1 MIGIVDYNMGNLA
14 SVINAFTK
22 VGADAQVESDP
33 SKLKEYDKLIL
44 PGVGAFGDAMEHLK
58 QRGMDSAVKEF
69 ASSGKP
75 LLGICLGMQLLFDSS
90 EEFGTSEGLGLIE
103 GKVIA
108 FDESKFDHAL
118 KVPHMGWNEMFSRG
132 LTSNDLLQSNES
144 FAGLTPINVGADL
157 CVCPLFTGLK
167 NNFYLYFVHSFH
179 AVCDDK
185 YAIGK
190 SYYGYEFVS
199 AVNKDNIYGF
209 QPHPE
214 KSHENGLKII
224 ENFVKL

>member
-22 VGADAQVESDP
+22 VGADTCLESDP
-33 SKLKEYDKLIL
+33 SKLSQYDKLIL

-58 QRGMDSAVKEF
+58 KNGMDKAVKEF
-69 ASSGKP
+69 AASGKP
-75 LLGICLGMQLLFDSS
+75 LMGICLGMQLLFESS
-90 EEFGTSEGLGLIE
+90 VEFGSTDGLGLIPGE
-103 GKVIA
+103 IVA
-108 FDESKFDHAL
+108 FNEKKFDQKL
-118 KVPHMGWNEMFSRG
+118 KVPHMGWNELFVQKDSALFKG
-132 LTSNDLLQSNES
+132 LNKE
-144 FAGLTPINVGADL
+144 
-157 CVCPLFTGLK
+157 
-167 NNFYLYFVHSFH
+167 FYLYFVHSYH

-190 SYYGYEFVS
+190 TYYGYEFTS
-199 AVNKDNIYGF
+199 AVNKENIYGF

-224 ENFVKL
+224 KNFANL